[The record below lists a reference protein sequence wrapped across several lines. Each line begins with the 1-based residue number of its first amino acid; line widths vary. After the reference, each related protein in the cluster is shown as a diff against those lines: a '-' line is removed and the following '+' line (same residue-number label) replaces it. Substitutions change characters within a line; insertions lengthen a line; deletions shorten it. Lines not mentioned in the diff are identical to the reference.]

1 MKNKFDRII
10 DYMKRNQ
17 IKSIVYISL
26 IFIVFFAILIF
37 LGFIN
42 IAIPF
47 TIVLILIGLIF
58 IVAVAAAI
66 VVSLTD

>member
-26 IFIVFFAILIF
+26 IFIVFFTILIF

-42 IAIPF
+42 PMILF
-47 TIVLILIGLIF
+47 TIVLILLGLIF
-58 IVAVAAAI
+58 VVVVAAAI
-66 VVSLTD
+66 VLCLTD